1 MRTASVVAPD
11 SPKRPNTRTTCR
23 PQPRTFSRGLDG
35 IRAFADTRTDG
46 KVAPGSTR
54 ALEGAFSGTTAW
66 RQREA
71 HSLRSA
77 RRRKRRVVVT
87 PDNRDKMPA
96 NQPAR
101 PNLNR
106 LRGCRRLGKLGL
118 PPKRGEVAVTDIPA
132 DVAGSARP
140 SRRLRCARVARLL
153 GFIALCDGGMRDGY
167 PDVEPPTVR
176 RCREPMSHCGN

>member
-1 MRTASVVAPD
+1 LITNLHTAQTSAAQLLHVEHSD
-11 SPKRPNTRTTCR
+11 SIIVLRP
-23 PQPRTFSRGLDG
+23 L
-35 IRAFADTRTDG
+35 
-46 KVAPGSTR
+46 
-54 ALEGAFSGTTAW
+54 SGTTAW

-101 PNLNR
+101 PNLSR

-167 PDVEPPTVR
+167 PDVEPPTVQR
-176 RCREPMSHCGN
+176 RCEPMSYCDA